1 MHVYACV
8 HSWEFVD
15 ERLGIVG
22 AKADDGTII
31 VSATFYFLLQSTCIF
46 S

>member
-22 AKADDGTII
+22 AKADDGTI
-31 VSATFYFLLQSTCIF
+31 VSATFYFRLQSTCIF